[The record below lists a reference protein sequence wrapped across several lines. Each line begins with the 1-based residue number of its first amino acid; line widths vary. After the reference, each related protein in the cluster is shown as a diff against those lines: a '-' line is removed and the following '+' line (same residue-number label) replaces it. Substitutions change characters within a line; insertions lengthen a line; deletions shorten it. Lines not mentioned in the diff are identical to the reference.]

1 MVQMSRSKSLQL
13 TDEQWERSGL
23 HGELEAANGA
33 AAAKYDRR
41 RDVLIVTMKS
51 GAVATMP
58 RKLFPELA
66 RASAEELSDLE
77 ITPLCTSILF
87 RSLEEAIS
95 VFGLIREAF
104 GINVQNRIAGMTTSQ
119 ARAQASRRNGK
130 RGGRPKATTR

>member
-1 MVQMSRSKSLQL
+1 MPRSKSSQL

-23 HGELEAANGA
+23 LGELEAANGA

-41 RDVLIVTMKS
+41 RDVLIVTMKN

-66 RASAEELSDLE
+66 RASADEMGDLE
-77 ITPLCTSILF
+77 ITPLCSSILF
-87 RSLEEAIS
+87 RSLDEAIS

-130 RGGRPKATTR
+130 KGGRPRVTTH